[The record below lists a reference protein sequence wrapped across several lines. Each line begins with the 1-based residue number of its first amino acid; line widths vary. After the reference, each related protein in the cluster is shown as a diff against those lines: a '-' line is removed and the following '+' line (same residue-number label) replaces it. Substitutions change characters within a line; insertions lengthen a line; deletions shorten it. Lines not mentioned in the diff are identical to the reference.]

1 MVYPNVACHVTGDPQ
16 VVQHYTHRRLDDA
29 MRAMMA
35 IDWLARE
42 EEQPG
47 TIDRW
52 RTDGRTHF
60 ESEAEWKF
68 HPIHLGKWRR
78 QPSRWRLP
86 GKQARN

>member
-1 MVYPNVACHVTGDPQ
+1 M
-16 VVQHYTHRRLDDA
+16 VQHYTHRRLDDA

-52 RTDGRTHF
+52 RTDGRRL
-60 ESEAEWKF
+60 EVS
-68 HPIHLGKWRR
+68 PN
-78 QPSRWRLP
+78 PSREMEEATQQMEAARKA
-86 GKQARN
+86 GKELR